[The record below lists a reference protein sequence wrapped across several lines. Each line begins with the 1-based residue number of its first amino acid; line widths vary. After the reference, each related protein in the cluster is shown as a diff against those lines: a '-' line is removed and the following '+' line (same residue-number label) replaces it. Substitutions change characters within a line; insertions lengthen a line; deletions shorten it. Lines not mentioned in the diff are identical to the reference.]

1 MFFAIFVGSYNFI
14 QLIPNLIAIIEGMK
28 AAKRLYKIIDQE
40 PTISNDKGRGLKKD
54 KIEGYI

>member
-1 MFFAIFVGSYNFI
+1 M
-14 QLIPNLIAIIEGMK
+14 IPNLIAIIEGMK